1 MHKEKPNMKDE
12 KRLAEAVASM
22 MRDPSKREALA
33 EIIVEFVQPNHLTN
47 EIIGDILNTRSLNPG
62 DSLVKKVRKGIEVRT
77 LVPGSIHLA
86 QEITLSERMN
96 YILDGADVKVTYNQW
111 ELESGEI
118 GSVADIR
125 REMAAKL
132 NDFYVQ
138 KVFTALST
146 VWSGANTP
154 DNYTSIGGTITDT
167 ALENA
172 IDQINLTTSGAK
184 VILGSRAAVTPIT
197 KFGAFWSDGSNTEM
211 SQSAADEIRAT
222 GRLGRFY
229 GVPIRAIDQVYDN
242 LEDYNALI
250 PTDKILVIG
259 EGVGDFITY
268 GEVKT
273 KQWSDMN
280 PTPPQWMLEIYQQF
294 GMIIDNAMGI
304 FVLDNLS

>member
-1 MHKEKPNMKDE
+1 MRDE
-12 KRLAEAVASM
+12 KRVAQAVASM
-22 MRDPSKREALA
+22 MGDPTKRDALA
-33 EIIVEFVQPNHLTN
+33 EIIVEFVQPNHLAN
-47 EIIGDILNTRSLNPG
+47 QFVGDILSTRRLNPG

-86 QEITLSERMN
+86 QEITVSERMN

-132 NDFYVQ
+132 NDYYVN

-146 VWSGANTP
+146 IWSAGNTP
-154 DNYTSIGGTITDT
+154 DNYTSVGGTITAT

-172 IDQINLTTSGAK
+172 IDQINQTTSGSK
-184 VILGSRAAVTPIT
+184 MILGSRAAVTPIT
-197 KFGAFWSDGSNTEM
+197 KFGAFWSDGTNTEM
-211 SQSAADEIRAT
+211 SQSAADEIRQS
-222 GRLGRFY
+222 GLLGRYY
-229 GVPIRAIDQVYDN
+229 GVPIKVIEQVWDN
-242 LEDYNALI
+242 PEDYNSLI
-250 PTDKILVIG
+250 PTNKVLVVG
-259 EGVGDFITY
+259 ENVGEFITY
-268 GEVKT
+268 GDVKS

-294 GMIIDNAMGI
+294 GMIIDNAMGV
-304 FVLDNLS
+304 FVLGNLS